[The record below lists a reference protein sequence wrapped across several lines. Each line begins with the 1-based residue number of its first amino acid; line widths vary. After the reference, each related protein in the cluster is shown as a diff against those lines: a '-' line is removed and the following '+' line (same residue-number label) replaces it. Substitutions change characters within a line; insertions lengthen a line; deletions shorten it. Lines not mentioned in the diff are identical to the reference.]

1 MLKASIAE
9 RNGADTSKVGGFSS
23 VALGRKGEP
32 REVATLIGFLIS
44 DDSSFITGTCV
55 SIDGGWDC

>member
-1 MLKASIAE
+1 MLRASLDD
-9 RNGADTSKVGGFSS
+9 RGGADTSKVGGFSS

-32 REVATLIGFLIS
+32 GEVATLIAFLLS